1 MNQAEDRILVLQ
13 NKVEDLDQMNKK
25 HKRVTKQNR
34 TGKYHKE
41 NVGHHEKAKPSNYR
55 HRWEKSQVDGIGQI
69 FNKIIEEKLPQMWKE
84 IHPYK
89 YKKHMEH

>member
-55 HRWEKSQVDGIGQI
+55 HR
-69 FNKIIEEKLPQMWKE
+69 
-84 IHPYK
+84 
-89 YKKHMEH
+89 